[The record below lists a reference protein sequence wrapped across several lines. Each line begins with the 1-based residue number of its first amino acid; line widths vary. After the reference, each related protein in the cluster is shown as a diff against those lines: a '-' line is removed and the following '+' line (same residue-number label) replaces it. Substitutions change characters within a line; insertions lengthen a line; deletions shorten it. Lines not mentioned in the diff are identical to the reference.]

1 MDFSNLE
8 FVPLLLSLVPTLVL
22 MGWVGAFGLTR
33 PRCPALW
40 VGMIL
45 GIVACVPVWFMETVI
60 EGAGDHLTG
69 LYEKAFVQQVLGAAV
84 SEELFIFLG
93 FLGTFLLFRRTR
105 VKTEGDVVA
114 IAVAAAIGFTTIENV
129 TAVLAA
135 ESPMTTAFSRLLS
148 IVAGHASLQLVMGY
162 FAAKCL
168 LGTGNRILN
177 GLLMLAVPIAIHGWG
192 DFSESV
198 FQTVDPDS
206 EQSKQFFSGWII
218 GIFAYLAGAVIVL
231 FKLREAARGETVS
244 ESDTEED
251 SAAS

>member
-1 MDFSNLE
+1 M
-8 FVPLLLSLVPTLVL
+8 
-22 MGWVGAFGLTR
+22 
-33 PRCPALW
+33 
-40 VGMIL
+40 
-45 GIVACVPVWFMETVI
+45 
-60 EGAGDHLTG
+60 
-69 LYEKAFVQQVLGAAV
+69 
-84 SEELFIFLG
+84 
-93 FLGTFLLFRRTR
+93 
-105 VKTEGDVVA
+105 VA

-231 FKLREAARGETVS
+231 FKLREAARRETVS

-251 SAAS
+251 SATS